1 MRIRL
6 NKAHFPVTTLGYG
19 RRLGVWVQGCG
30 IGCGGCVSRDT
41 WDARGGWDVD
51 VAEVV
56 AWCDARR
63 GRGIDGI
70 TVSGGEPF
78 EQPRALAALLDALDA
93 WRRGI
98 ERPFDVLC
106 YSGHPLGGLRRRHAD
121 ILDRLDVLIPEPYVG
136 ARAAAG
142 GDAPGRWRGSSN
154 QPLVPLSRLGR
165 ARYGGEAPVA
175 DERPRIQVSVEHGA
189 AWFIGIPRP
198 GDMERLEERARA
210 RGVLLGGVSWRA

>member
-1 MRIRL
+1 M
-6 NKAHFPVTTLGYG
+6 
-19 RRLGVWVQGCG
+19 
-30 IGCGGCVSRDT
+30 
-41 WDARGGWDVD
+41 
-51 VAEVV
+51 
-56 AWCDARR
+56 
-63 GRGIDGI
+63 
-70 TVSGGEPF
+70 
-78 EQPRALAALLDALDA
+78 
-93 WRRGI
+93 
-98 ERPFDVLC
+98 LC